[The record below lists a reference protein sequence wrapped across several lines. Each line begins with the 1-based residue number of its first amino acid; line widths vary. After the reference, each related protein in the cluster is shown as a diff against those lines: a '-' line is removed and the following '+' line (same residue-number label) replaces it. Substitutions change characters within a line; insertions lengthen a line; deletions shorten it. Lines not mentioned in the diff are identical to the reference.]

1 MDTLVLTGTVMGMGM
16 DMDMD
21 SGMAT
26 VMDTAMATD
35 TLIMVTGTCIL
46 AILTT
51 TATISILMGMA
62 TLPHGRGALQS
73 IGCPETQLRLPLVA
87 CRMLLSRAAVPGATL
102 VASESHHRDVEVE
115 DRRASSPSVV
125 RHDLGGTA
133 SPGHSAR
140 DYENVAMTESTKDV
154 ALEMD
159 NTVPEVTSA
168 PPPSTTPAAT
178 PILETAMN
186 VD

>member
-1 MDTLVLTGTVMGMGM
+1 MSR
-16 DMDMD
+16 D
-21 SGMAT
+21 SAT
-26 VMDTAMATD
+26 PP
-35 TLIMVTGTCIL
+35 
-46 AILTT
+46 
-51 TATISILMGMA
+51 ISR
-62 TLPHGRGALQS
+62 LPH
-73 IGCPETQLRLPLVA
+73 VA
-87 CRMLLSRAAVPGATL
+87 QPVAHPTMPAPSASPKSTAGSSAAVPGATL

-154 ALEMD
+154 ALEKD
-159 NTVPEVTSA
+159 NKVPEVTSA

-178 PILETAMN
+178 PVLETAMN